1 MFSVLSFNIIVVDK
15 YKKHWS
21 IPYPLDLFSAFGGDK
36 VEDVC
41 TALLEK
47 GFSYTGKEFVT
58 SGITGWDKTVQLL
71 FPRVAPST
79 FCAEKTETC
88 RLGSWLFYWSVIE
101 EKSQAINHKKKGKR
115 SSRLFLSRLGRTLT
129 KPFTNSP
136 EKLRPTKFTYFFLE
150 SALFHHRDVV
160 GVGKI

>member
-21 IPYPLDLFSAFGGDK
+21 IPYPLELFSAFGGDK

-71 FPRVAPST
+71 FPGG
-79 FCAEKTETC
+79 E
-88 RLGSWLFYWSVIE
+88 LGLIFAGYVPLAS
-101 EKSQAINHKKKGKR
+101 
-115 SSRLFLSRLGRTLT
+115 
-129 KPFTNSP
+129 
-136 EKLRPTKFTYFFLE
+136 
-150 SALFHHRDVV
+150 
-160 GVGKI
+160 

>member
-1 MFSVLSFNIIVVDK
+1 MKNIVVDK

-71 FPRVAPST
+71 FPGGGGGN
-79 FCAEKTETC
+79 
-88 RLGSWLFYWSVIE
+88 LG
-101 EKSQAINHKKKGKR
+101 
-115 SSRLFLSRLGRTLT
+115 
-129 KPFTNSP
+129 
-136 EKLRPTKFTYFFLE
+136 
-150 SALFHHRDVV
+150 
-160 GVGKI
+160 